1 MFFSKDFQM
10 KSALRKKIFI
20 LIPAL
25 IFVNISVAQLFST
38 VGKEFWVS
46 IPRLY
51 TTPTGANVADAKL
64 YITAEKNCTGTV
76 QDRYGNY
83 SQNFTVTTGKPTVID
98 LPAVLF
104 YEGNFETIELKGAYI
119 QSSDSIQAVLRIAG
133 ISKYY
138 EMTNILPLQS
148 LGSDYMVMT
157 YAYGSNSVTRV
168 NSQFMLLGVE
178 DSTEVDVT
186 PSQQSILGTLA
197 TTFTITLNKG
207 ETYLYQG
214 DQDLDLTGSII
225 HAKNCKKI
233 VVYSGTENTF
243 TPMACPT
250 AGGANM
256 LIEQSAPINTLGTA
270 FLITPA
276 PNMEKE
282 LFKVLA
288 TQNNTNV
295 SVNGVLV
302 AVLNKGNSYEDYF
315 SVPTFIKA
323 NKPVVTAY
331 FGVSFC
337 TVSQTNGGPFM
348 VLVTPLE
355 QAIKSSAII
364 ATASPPG
371 VGKQYVQIH
380 VRTRDK
386 DLSFMDGRNIGSK
399 FKTFPTHP
407 EYAYAQIE
415 LDSGAYTIKNA
426 NGFTAEV
433 NANSI
438 NTFTVS
444 SHGYSAGSL
453 LNKSSQ
459 YASINGNSTNLQ
471 KEFYF
476 CPLQTV
482 NFEAI
487 RQDTVFSKV
496 FWYFDDGTID
506 SGNVVNKAFTKPGC
520 HDVQMVSYYSG
531 SSGNCLLGNGATD
544 TTFMKVCVANSL
556 PLNIGNDTGFC
567 RSRPITL
574 QSNINPDGFSY
585 LWSTGET
592 NPFISAN
599 ATGTYWLEIK
609 NGNCV
614 IRDSVTVTV
623 VDKPVVSILG
633 DKLLCLED
641 SVLLHNSVN
650 SPIVNYL
657 WNNGKKNY
665 SQWITRP
672 GTYTLYANE
681 RGCIA
686 EGSITIG
693 ALTCPEIYVP
703 SGFTPDGDGKNDIIR
718 PICAGIDLLYFRI
731 YNRYGQL
738 IYETSEEGKGWNGK
752 LNGIQQS
759 MATYVFVAE
768 GRDKNKKS
776 YFKKGTFVLIR

>member
-1 MFFSKDFQM
+1 M

-25 IFVNISVAQLFST
+25 IFAHISVAQLFST

-51 TTPTGANVADAKL
+51 TYNGVNGADAKL

-98 LPAVLF
+98 LPAVWF

-133 ISKYY
+133 ISKSY

-157 YAYGSNSVTRV
+157 YAYGSNAVTRV

-178 DSTEVDVT
+178 DGTEVDVT

-214 DQDLDLTGSII
+214 YQDLDLTGSII

-233 VVYSGTENTF
+233 VVYSGTEDTF
-243 TPMACPT
+243 TPIACPT
-250 AGGANM
+250 AGGANV

-288 TQNNTNV
+288 TQNNTKV
-295 SVNGVLV
+295 YVNGVLA

-315 SVPTFIKA
+315 SIPSFIKT
-323 NKPVVTAY
+323 NKPVITAY

-337 TVSQTNGGPFM
+337 TNSQAYGGPFM

-355 QAIKSSAII
+355 QAIKSSTII

-371 VGKQYVQIH
+371 VTKQYLQIH

-433 NANSI
+433 NTNSI
-438 NTFTVS
+438 KTFTIA

-453 LNKSSQ
+453 LNKSNQ
-459 YASINGNSTNLQ
+459 YASVNGNSTNLQ

-506 SGNVVNKAFTKPGC
+506 SGNV
-520 HDVQMVSYYSG
+520 
-531 SSGNCLLGNGATD
+531 
-544 TTFMKVCVANSL
+544 
-556 PLNIGNDTGFC
+556 
-567 RSRPITL
+567 
-574 QSNINPDGFSY
+574 
-585 LWSTGET
+585 
-592 NPFISAN
+592 
-599 ATGTYWLEIK
+599 
-609 NGNCV
+609 
-614 IRDSVTVTV
+614 
-623 VDKPVVSILG
+623 
-633 DKLLCLED
+633 
-641 SVLLHNSVN
+641 
-650 SPIVNYL
+650 
-657 WNNGKKNY
+657 
-665 SQWITRP
+665 
-672 GTYTLYANE
+672 
-681 RGCIA
+681 
-686 EGSITIG
+686 
-693 ALTCPEIYVP
+693 
-703 SGFTPDGDGKNDIIR
+703 
-718 PICAGIDLLYFRI
+718 
-731 YNRYGQL
+731 
-738 IYETSEEGKGWNGK
+738 
-752 LNGIQQS
+752 
-759 MATYVFVAE
+759 
-768 GRDKNKKS
+768 
-776 YFKKGTFVLIR
+776 